1 MNIKMFFCFIKF
13 SLSNFGRVLTGKP
26 KKYQTHVY
34 AVYDGKE
41 KLVPIYKFPKHVFLK
56 IRGAQSN
63 IVRIN
68 MTQKNISRKFNLNIT
83 FEEGCTDSIVD
94 FGYNV
99 HGTYHISLRGRCEV
113 SVGNENHVSTVAIM
127 LIRNKLKIGSNCTFA
142 GGIRIWGDGHAILD
156 NSTGQV
162 LNEPKGCITIGN
174 HVWIGENV
182 AITKNAGIPDDS
194 IVGIQSVVSKKFTEN
209 HVVIAGNPAAIVKH
223 GVSWDIN
230 APDQCI
236 EIIKQGGKLNNNYW
250 N

>member
-1 MNIKMFFCFIKF
+1 MKA
-13 SLSNFGRVLTGKP
+13 LAE
-26 KKYQTHVY
+26 KYTSVEPEVSVNEDGEEVIVY
-34 AVYDGKE
+34 
-41 KLVPIYKFPKHVFLK
+41 
-56 IRGAQSN
+56 
-63 IVRIN
+63 
-68 MTQKNISRKFNLNIT
+68 NIT
-83 FEEGCTDSIVD
+83 VVPLKDDEELKAVSTEFTTIANVAAALFTEG
-94 FGYNV
+94 NV

-236 EIIKQGGKLNNNYW
+236 ETIKQGGKLNNNYW